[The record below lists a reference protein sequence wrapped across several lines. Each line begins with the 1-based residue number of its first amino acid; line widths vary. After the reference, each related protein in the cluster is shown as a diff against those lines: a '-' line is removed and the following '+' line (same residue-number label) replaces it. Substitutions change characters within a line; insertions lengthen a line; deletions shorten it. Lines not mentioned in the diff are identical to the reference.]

1 MYFDF
6 CIFPYI
12 YRIHLVSST
21 HEDTKMA
28 SPFIVSASEGNPLD
42 PKNKNNKAGHPCQ
55 SSFLSGSKT

>member
-42 PKNKNNKAGHPCQ
+42 PKNKNNKAGLCQ
-55 SSFLSGSKT
+55 NPSFHSGNKT